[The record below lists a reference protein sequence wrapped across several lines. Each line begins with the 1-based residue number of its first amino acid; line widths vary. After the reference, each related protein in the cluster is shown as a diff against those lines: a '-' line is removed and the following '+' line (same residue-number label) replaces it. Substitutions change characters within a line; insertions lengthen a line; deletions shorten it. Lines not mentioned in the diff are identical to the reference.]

1 MVIVLGEALIDMLSG
16 ETTNGEKAFVPHSGG
31 SPFNTCIAIARLGV
45 PAGFLGRISKDFF
58 GQMLINGLVENG
70 VDLSFT
76 QRGTEPTTLGFV
88 KTSAGK
94 DPEYAFYTTGTADCS
109 LGSDE
114 LPESFPDSVKA
125 LMFGSIS
132 LLMEPGATVIESLI
146 KQEYGKRILSFD
158 PNIRPGLIKNEAE
171 FRSRCNRLFALSSI
185 VKISDVDLK
194 WLYPGKSL
202 DEASQSVKSFGP
214 ALVVVTR
221 GAEGS
226 FALKGDQKVSCMGTE
241 VRVVDTVGAGDT
253 FHAGLIAWL
262 YKNELLNL
270 EALDTISA
278 DQLTEGLSFASKCA
292 AVTCSRKGADPPYE
306 DEIL

>member
-76 QRGTEPTTLGFV
+76 QRGAEPTTLGFV